1 MPALF
6 HHFFLGARSWGT
18 FRSVACCLWLA
29 LSPLGLLSGLS
40 GAERPNVL
48 YIVCDDLRPAALG
61 CYGSPHV
68 RTPQID
74 ALARRGTLFRQAF
87 CTTSLCSPSR
97 ASLLTGLYAHRH
109 GVRNNFTELPATLPH
124 WPGQLREAGYRTAYV
139 GKWHMGEENDSP
151 RPGFDWFVSHRGQGK
166 YFGTEWNIHGT
177 RRETNPG
184 YYTTVVTDFALDW
197 LRQQSDDQPWAL
209 CLGHKAPHSF
219 YLPEE
224 RYQHAFD
231 QVEVPYPSSAF
242 QLQDKPDWVRQ
253 RLDTWH
259 GIYGPLFDWRKE
271 FPDRSPAHFGPF
283 QDMVRAYW
291 GTILSVDDSVGRLV
305 EFLSRSGQLDR
316 TVIVFVGD
324 NGLLE
329 GEHGMVDKRTMHE
342 PSIHIPL
349 LVSGP
354 GMPAGREIE
363 QQVLTIDLA
372 SSLREL
378 CGLPATDSQGRS
390 FVRLARQGDSDWRTA
405 WFYEYNYE
413 EQFPYTPNV
422 RGVRTSRWK
431 FIRYPHGD
439 GHPDRHRAE
448 LYDLH
453 TDPRE
458 LHNLADQPAY
468 ADLRQ
473 ELDRTLAELQTAE
486 GLDPTRDP
494 LPLDRGIRLQLPDQ
508 KIR

>member
-1 MPALF
+1 
-6 HHFFLGARSWGT
+6 
-18 FRSVACCLWLA
+18 
-29 LSPLGLLSGLS
+29 
-40 GAERPNVL
+40 
-48 YIVCDDLRPAALG
+48 
-61 CYGSPHV
+61 
-68 RTPQID
+68 
-74 ALARRGTLFRQAF
+74 
-87 CTTSLCSPSR
+87 
-97 ASLLTGLYAHRH
+97 
-109 GVRNNFTELPATLPH
+109 
-124 WPGQLREAGYRTAYV
+124 
-139 GKWHMGEENDSP
+139 
-151 RPGFDWFVSHRGQGK
+151 
-166 YFGTEWNIHGT
+166 
-177 RRETNPG
+177 
-184 YYTTVVTDFALDW
+184 
-197 LRQQSDDQPWAL
+197 
-209 CLGHKAPHSF
+209 
-219 YLPEE
+219 
-224 RYQHAFD
+224 
-231 QVEVPYPSSAF
+231 
-242 QLQDKPDWVRQ
+242 
-253 RLDTWH
+253 
-259 GIYGPLFDWRKE
+259 
-271 FPDRSPAHFGPF
+271 
-283 QDMVRAYW
+283 
-291 GTILSVDDSVGRLV
+291 
-305 EFLSRSGQLDR
+305 
-316 TVIVFVGD
+316 VGD

-378 CGLPATDSQGRS
+378 CGLPGTDSQGHS